1 MATPSKVHK
10 YNLGEV
16 DLDELSI
23 KAEAIFNKKPFQWQL
38 TISKV
43 VLQGE
48 GIIVDVGTGCG
59 QRDVI
64 WACPERCP
72 RIEVVPS

>member
-1 MATPSKVHK
+1 MVTPSKVHK
-10 YNLGEV
+10 YNPGEV

-48 GIIVDVGTGCG
+48 DIIVDVGTGCG
-59 QRDVI
+59 QHN
-64 WACPERCP
+64 
-72 RIEVVPS
+72 VV